1 MTTLNLTLRNI
12 KHLASMSEETY
23 CYSATVYL
31 DGKPVCDVSN
41 HGHGGCDMQHW
52 RDQTAKATIEAY
64 FASLPAKT
72 FPDMPLIRGEVFSMQ
87 PDLEGWC
94 GQQVSLWLARK
105 DIKRQMSKKTVVFAP
120 NGEEYVWKIDPATLN
135 TVINFKDLGRMTGAA
150 YILRKSASGSVIA
163 NLLSEEDLDK
173 AIERR
178 IAA

>member
-31 DGKPVCDVSN
+31 NGHPVCTVGNS
-41 HGHGGCDMQHW
+41 GHGGPDEQRW
-52 RDQTAKATIEAY
+52 LEPKERAAVEAY
-64 FASLPAKT
+64 FAALPMRDTGMK
-72 FPDMPLIRGEVFSMQ
+72 LHGEPFMIQ

-105 DIKRQMSKKTVVFAP
+105 DLKRQMSKKTVVFAP

-135 TVINFKDLGRMTGAA
+135 TEINFRDLGRMTGAA
-150 YILRKSASGSVIA
+150 YILSKSEPGSVIA
-163 NLLSEEDLDK
+163 NLLSEEELDK